1 MNLLLLVVP
10 TTYAYLVNNLAARV
24 LYKLLKLFYKLS
36 TTVDTYITLFLLSA
50 ICFFTELIR
59 YKNY

>member
-1 MNLLLLVVP
+1 MP
-10 TTYAYLVNNLAARV
+10 TTYACLVNNLAARA
-24 LYKLLKLFYKLS
+24 LYKLPKLFYKLS

-50 ICFFTELIR
+50 ICFFTELMW